1 MAAFAA
7 RYARAFAD
15 VVLGGHLPVDQIDG
29 QLRSFLSTLNE
40 SAELRTALF
49 NPAIPADQRVQV
61 IDALA
66 PRLHVGREVRNFLA
80 VLLRHDRMNAVEEVV
95 AAYRAEL
102 DSRRGISE
110 VEVTSARTLDSG
122 ERHAMEQ
129 QVARLAGT
137 EVRAHFRE
145 DGALLG
151 GAVVR
156 IGSTVYDG
164 SVRGRLDRM
173 KQELMAG

>member
-15 VVLGGHLPVDQIDG
+15 VVLAGQLSVDQIDA

-40 SAELRTALF
+40 STELRTALF

-66 PRLHVGREVRNFLA
+66 PRLQFGREVRNFLA
-80 VLLRHDRMNAVEEVV
+80 VLLRHDRMGAVEEIV

-102 DSRRGISE
+102 DRRRGISE
-110 VEVTSARTLDSG
+110 VEVISARTLDSS
-122 ERHAMEQ
+122 ERHAMER

-151 GAVVR
+151 GAMVR

-164 SVRGRLDRM
+164 SVRGRLERM

>member
-15 VVLGGHLPVDQIDG
+15 VVLGGDLQVEQVDA
-29 QLRSFLSTLNE
+29 QLRSFLTTLDA

-49 NPAIPADQRVQV
+49 NPAIPADQRVKV

-66 PRLHVGREVRNFLA
+66 PRLHFGREVRNFLA
-80 VLLRHDRMNAVEEVV
+80 VLLRHDRMKAVEEIV

-102 DSRRGISE
+102 DRRRGISV
-110 VEVTSARTLDSG
+110 VEVTSARVLDSG